1 MIRPS
6 RSEAVALVLGAIGPV
21 LPVTSGAGT

>member
-1 MIRPS
+1 MTRPS
-6 RSEAVALVLGAIGPV
+6 RSQALALVLGVIGPV